1 MLEIRGLTK
10 RYGETVAVD
19 GLTCTFEPGRVT
31 GFLGP
36 NGAGKTTTMLVALA
50 LQRATAGGVR
60 VNGRSYA
67 DLPVPMREVGALLDA
82 QAVHPNRAARAHL
95 DALAASNRLPRRRVT
110 EVLDRVGLGEVAG
123 RRAGTYSL
131 GMKQRLG
138 IAAAMLG
145 DPGIL
150 LLDEPINGLDPTGI
164 AWARGL
170 MRELAA
176 EGRTVVL
183 SSHLMTEMELT
194 ADHLVVIGRGRLIA
208 DTSLTSFLD
217 RAEPAELLVRAE
229 AGSGAGLAEALR
241 VAGGV
246 VRERADGALLV
257 SGLEAG
263 VVGRV
268 ALAGRVVITELS
280 PRRGSLED
288 VFMSATADAIEYGG
302 RR

>member
-1 MLEIRGLTK
+1 MLKIEGLTK

-19 GLTCTFEPGRVT
+19 GLTCAFEPGRVT

-50 LQRATAGGVR
+50 LQRATAGSVR
-60 VNGRSYA
+60 LNGRSYA
-67 DLPVPMREVGALLDA
+67 DLPAPMREVGALLDA
-82 QAVHPNRAARAHL
+82 QAVHPNRSARAHL
-95 DALAASNRLPRRRVT
+95 EVLAASNRLPRRRVT

-138 IAAAMLG
+138 IAGALLG

-183 SSHLMTEMELT
+183 SSHLMSEMELT

-208 DTSLTSFLD
+208 DTSLASFLEG
-217 RAEPAELLVRAE
+217 AAPVELVVRAE
-229 AGSGAGLAEALR
+229 AADFAAALR
-241 VAGGV
+241 AAGGV
-246 VRERADGALLV
+246 VRERADESLLV
-257 SGLEAG
+257 SGLEA
-263 VVGRV
+263 VEVGRI
-268 ALAGRVVITELS
+268 ALVERVVISELS

-288 VFMSATADAIEYGG
+288 VFMSATADAVEYGG